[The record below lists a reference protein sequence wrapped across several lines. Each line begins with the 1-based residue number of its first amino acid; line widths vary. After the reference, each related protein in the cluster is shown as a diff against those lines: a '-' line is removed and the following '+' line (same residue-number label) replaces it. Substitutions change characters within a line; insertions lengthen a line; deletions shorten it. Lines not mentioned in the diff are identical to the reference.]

1 MMRILVI
8 LALLALAGCGAQQKS
23 ASTGGTTPG
32 GKTGNGATTAGGK
45 TGNAT
50 ATDAVVASGP
60 KVIEELTNQKQVY
73 ECPKCGR
80 DFDAAG
86 VCSTD
91 GTTLVAT
98 RVDYTCP
105 ADGKPVE
112 KAGHCPRCAMN
123 ARVQKTAMAAAPAAG
138 GN

>member
-1 MMRILVI
+1 MRFVI
-8 LALLALAGCGAQQKS
+8 LTLAVAALAGCGAQQKS
-23 ASTGGTTPG
+23 ADRAATPAPG
-32 GKTGNGATTAGGK
+32 
-45 TGNAT
+45 
-50 ATDAVVASGP
+50 TDAVVASGP
-60 KVIEELTNQKQVY
+60 RAIEELTNQRQVF

-91 GTTLVAT
+91 GATLVAT

-112 KAGHCPRCAMN
+112 QAGHCPRCAMN